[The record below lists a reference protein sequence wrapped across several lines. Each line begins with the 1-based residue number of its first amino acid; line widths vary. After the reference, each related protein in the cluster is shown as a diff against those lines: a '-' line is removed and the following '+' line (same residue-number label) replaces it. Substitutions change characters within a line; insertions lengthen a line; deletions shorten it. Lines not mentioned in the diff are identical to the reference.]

1 MHGIE
6 NLYIGPSG
14 WSHEDWKG
22 VFYPEKRSRGF
33 HELSWLAQWYNL
45 VEINSSWYHPQ
56 SVHASRS
63 WLKAVQH
70 NPRFRFTARLW
81 QKFLLERS
89 SYTSQDVLLV
99 RHGMDVLMD
108 AGRLGALLLS
118 FPQSFHNN
126 IETRSWLFR
135 IITEFKMYPLIV
147 EFRHNSWEAP
157 EVLQMLRDRDVGI
170 ASIDQPIVGNGMPLR
185 TLSTATFA
193 CFMLYGRNTEKWFD
207 EQADRNARHDYLYSK
222 EELQE
227 FRQAV
232 EKAIKA
238 ATAVY
243 VVFGNHFRGQALC
256 NAFELQHMLT
266 GQNPAIPRDL
276 VRAFPVLQ
284 NIRRRQN
291 PRQLELW

>member
-6 NLYIGPSG
+6 NLFIGPTG
-14 WSHEDWKG
+14 WHHEDWQG
-22 VFYPEKRSRGF
+22 LFYPEKRPLGF
-33 HELSWLAQWYNL
+33 QELAWLADWFNL
-45 VEINSSWYHPQ
+45 VEVSTSWYHPQ

-108 AGRLGALLLS
+108 SGRLGALLLS

-135 IITEFKMYPLIV
+135 IITEFKMYPLMV
-147 EFRHNSWEAP
+147 EFRHKSWDAP
-157 EVLQMLRDRDVGI
+157 EVLQMLRDRDIGI
-170 ASIDQPIVGNGMPLR
+170 ATIDQPVIGNGMPFR
-185 TLSTATFA
+185 SLSTATYA
-193 CFMLYGRNTEKWFD
+193 CFTLYGRNATTWFD
-207 EQADRNARHDYLYSK
+207 EQADRNARHDYLYSEQELSGFR
-222 EELQE
+222 EEIE
-227 FRQAV
+227 NAV
-232 EKAIKA
+232 KS
-238 ATAVY
+238 TGAVY
-243 VVFGNHFRGQALC
+243 VLFGNHFKGQALC
-256 NAFELQHMLT
+256 NAFQMQHLLT
-266 GQNPAIPRDL
+266 GQNPAIPTEL
-276 VRAFPVLQ
+276 VRAFPGLQ
-284 NIRRRQN
+284 KIRRRQN